1 MARITIEDCLK
12 EIDNAFDICA
22 LAGKRAKD
30 LASGAEALVDSKDKP
45 TVKALREIADQKI
58 NMDYFDISNK
68 EKIESQLFGDSSGI
82 SEEEVIEEL
91 SNQLDELPD
100 GETSPEK
107 AEAVSPEDSQS
118 PDGETSPEKAE
129 AVSPED
135 SQSPDDINNPEEK
148 SDGFEENTNKPK
160 SE

>member
-68 EKIESQLFGDSSGI
+68 EKIESQLFGDTSGI

-107 AEAVSPEDSQS
+107 AEAF
-118 PDGETSPEKAE
+118 
-129 AVSPED
+129 SPED

-148 SDGFEENTNKPK
+148 SDGFEENTDKPK

>member
-68 EKIESQLFGDSSGI
+68 EKIESQLFGDTSGI

-118 PDGETSPEKAE
+118 PD
-129 AVSPED
+129 
-135 SQSPDDINNPEEK
+135 DINNPEEK
-148 SDGFEENTNKPK
+148 SDGFEENTDKPK
-160 SE
+160 SCLLYTSPSPRD

>member
-68 EKIESQLFGDSSGI
+68 EKKLCQLFGETSGI

-91 SNQLDELPD
+91 SNQLDELP
-100 GETSPEK
+100 
-107 AEAVSPEDSQS
+107 V
-118 PDGETSPEKAE
+118 GETSPEKAE

-148 SDGFEENTNKPK
+148 SDGTEENTDKPK

>member
-68 EKIESQLFGDSSGI
+68 EKIESQLFGDTSGI

-107 AEAVSPEDSQS
+107 AES
-118 PDGETSPEKAE
+118 
-129 AVSPED
+129 VSPED

-148 SDGFEENTNKPK
+148 SDGFEENTDKPK

>member
-68 EKIESQLFGDSSGI
+68 EKIESQLFGETSGI

-91 SNQLDELPD
+91 SNQLDELP
-100 GETSPEK
+100 
-107 AEAVSPEDSQS
+107 V
-118 PDGETSPEKAE
+118 GETSPEKAE

-148 SDGFEENTNKPK
+148 SDGTEENTDKPK

>member
-68 EKIESQLFGDSSGI
+68 EKIESQLFGDTSGI

-118 PDGETSPEKAE
+118 PD
-129 AVSPED
+129 
-135 SQSPDDINNPEEK
+135 DINNPEEK
-148 SDGFEENTNKPK
+148 SDGFEENTDKPK

>member
-68 EKIESQLFGDSSGI
+68 EKIESQLFGETSGI

-118 PDGETSPEKAE
+118 PD
-129 AVSPED
+129 
-135 SQSPDDINNPEEK
+135 DINNPEEK
-148 SDGFEENTNKPK
+148 SDGFEENTDKPK

>member
-118 PDGETSPEKAE
+118 PD
-129 AVSPED
+129 
-135 SQSPDDINNPEEK
+135 DINNPEEK
-148 SDGFEENTNKPK
+148 SDGFEENTDKPK

>member
-68 EKIESQLFGDSSGI
+68 EKIESQLFGDTSGI
-82 SEEEVIEEL
+82 SEDEVIEEL
-91 SNQLDELPD
+91 SNQLDE
-100 GETSPEK
+100 
-107 AEAVSPEDSQS
+107 S

-148 SDGFEENTNKPK
+148 SDGFEENTDKPK

>member
-68 EKIESQLFGDSSGI
+68 EKIESQLFVDTSGI

-118 PDGETSPEKAE
+118 PD
-129 AVSPED
+129 
-135 SQSPDDINNPEEK
+135 DINNPEEK
-148 SDGFEENTNKPK
+148 SDGFEENTDKPK

>member
-68 EKIESQLFGDSSGI
+68 EKIESQLFGDTSGI

-100 GETSPEK
+100 S
-107 AEAVSPEDSQS
+107 
-118 PDGETSPEKAE
+118 ETSPEKAE